1 MPGTLGGALALG
13 VEEGDPEYLAAPNS
27 AWMQLGPTYSIEA
40 WIHPTQLG
48 TWNRLVLHW
57 GAGPV
62 YAYHLAVHNGTLSLC
77 HGQAEGQPAASI
89 TKPKPAT
96 EDRAQPPKPIQ
107 HPVVFADTADP
118 DYGTILA
125 HLEAAK
131 AKLDEI
137 KRFDMP
143 GFTPN
148 EHYVREMK
156 RYGVLPASFDLE
168 KDPIDVYATDRAYWE
183 SFWHRAGH

>member
-1 MPGTLGGALALG
+1 MSVPNKIAEPSDAA
-13 VEEGDPEYLAAPNS
+13 ERARPPE
-27 AWMQLGPTYSIEA
+27 
-40 WIHPTQLG
+40 
-48 TWNRLVLHW
+48 
-57 GAGPV
+57 
-62 YAYHLAVHNGTLSLC
+62 
-77 HGQAEGQPAASI
+77 
-89 TKPKPAT
+89 
-96 EDRAQPPKPIQ
+96 PIR
-107 HPVVFADTADP
+107 HPVVFTTDTADP

-137 KRFDMP
+137 KRFNMP

-168 KDPIDVYATDRAYWE
+168 KNPIDVYATDRAYWE
-183 SFWHRAGH
+183 SFWYWPNYY